1 MMTRTTLKALWFGG
15 AGVLTTWLAVSPNP
29 GPPAAAQ
36 QFSVPSTTT
45 KTESTAE
52 GLNAQAERLRERTA
66 AVGLRASTRN
76 PFQFNSTRTR
86 PADNGTLRAAGT
98 EPMATASPVPV
109 APPAPVITLAGMAQT
124 AGKRTAIITIA
135 GQLYLVREGDS
146 LAGRYAVVTI
156 DPETVLIR
164 DTDGTEQRLML
175 R

>member
-29 GPPAAAQ
+29 GRPAAAQ

-52 GLNAQAERLRERTA
+52 GLNAQADRLRERTA

-86 PADNGTLRAAGT
+86 PTSPGTPREQDAA
-98 EPMATASPVPV
+98 PMAIASPLPV
-109 APPAPVITLAGMAQT
+109 QPPPPVMTLAGIAQT

-146 LAGRYAVVTI
+146 VAGRYAVAKI
-156 DPETVLIR
+156 DAETVLIH
-164 DTDGTEQRLML
+164 DTDGVEQRLVL